1 MIYLFCYLIALT
13 SISWTALSSDS
24 DGDGVHSCLELDFNR
39 MLSLFYYWPCWG
51 RVSDLY
57 FSILLRNYSLIFLK
71 AFIRIG
77 CWILSNTILHF
88 SREDGGGCISLLKG
102 RYDYQYDFLISDYPF
117 ISGILVAF
125 LNQNP
130 LFFPPEETLILDIC
144 KKL

>member
-1 MIYLFCYLIALT
+1 
-13 SISWTALSSDS
+13 
-24 DGDGVHSCLELDFNR
+24 
-39 MLSLFYYWPCWG
+39 MLNFIKHYFAFFEG
-51 RVSDLY
+51 R
-57 FSILLRNYSLIFLK
+57 
-71 AFIRIG
+71 
-77 CWILSNTILHF
+77 W
-88 SREDGGGCISLLKG
+88 GGGCISLLKG